1 MLTQM
6 ETQELAAE
14 IEVFLKRE
22 VSDANAATRLR
33 NLPPH
38 MARHVLNRGSLLG
51 ARDTAAVLNSRIR
64 DAMLIGQGTLPIM
77 SAAAAAHAPG
87 RQAAG
92 HSSMDAF
99 ITRYNLDA
107 QCAQMLRQ
115 LPPHLQAV
123 AVELPMHEARN
134 PNAFVMAQLQM
145 PTFRQGAA
153 AGLPQMFQVI

>member
-1 MLTQM
+1 M

-64 DAMLIGQGTLPIM
+64 DAMLIGQGTLPI
-77 SAAAAAHAPG
+77 AAHAPG

-92 HSSMDAF
+92 HSSLDAF
-99 ITRYNLDA
+99 ITRHNLDS
-107 QCAQMLRQ
+107 QCAQLLKQ